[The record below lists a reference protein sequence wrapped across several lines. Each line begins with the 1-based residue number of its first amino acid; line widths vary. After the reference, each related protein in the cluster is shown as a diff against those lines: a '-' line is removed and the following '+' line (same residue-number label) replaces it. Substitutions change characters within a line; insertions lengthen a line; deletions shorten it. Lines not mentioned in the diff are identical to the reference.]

1 MNIDEPKVLL
11 MLFLKFMK
19 LQNSKIDQI
28 YHEVIN

>member
-19 LQNSKIDQI
+19 LPNSKIDQI
-28 YHEVIN
+28 YQEVIN